1 MRKIKIESMEDL
13 EALPEDE
20 WVEVPEG
27 LHAKFVYT
35 VDRENNKLTI
45 VLPEEIA
52 KRIGNRLFASF
63 DEGKIIISEIKGIN
77 ANK

>member
-1 MRKIKIESMEDL
+1 MRKVEIESVEDL

-27 LHAKFVYT
+27 LHAKFVYSI
-35 VDRENNKLTI
+35 DRENNKLTI

-63 DEGKIIISEIKGIN
+63 DEGKMVVSEIKE
-77 ANK
+77 

>member
-1 MRKIKIESMEDL
+1 MRKVEIESVEDL

-20 WVEVPEG
+20 WVEAPEG
-27 LHAKFVYT
+27 LHTKFVYSI
-35 VDRENNKLTI
+35 DRENNKLTI

-63 DEGKIIISEIKGIN
+63 DEGKMVISEIKE
-77 ANK
+77 

>member
-1 MRKIKIESMEDL
+1 MRKVKIKSVEDL

-27 LHAKFVYT
+27 LHAKFVYSI
-35 VDRENNKLTI
+35 DRENNKLTI

-63 DEGKIIISEIKGIN
+63 DEGKIVISEIKE
-77 ANK
+77 

>member
-1 MRKIKIESMEDL
+1 MRKVEIESVEDL

-27 LHAKFVYT
+27 LHAKFVYSI
-35 VDRENNKLTI
+35 DRENNKLTI
-45 VLPEEIA
+45 VLPEEMA

-63 DEGKIIISEIKGIN
+63 DEGKIVITEIKE
-77 ANK
+77 

>member
-1 MRKIKIESMEDL
+1 MRKVEIESVEDL

-27 LHAKFVYT
+27 LHAKFVYSI
-35 VDRENNKLTI
+35 DRENNKLTI

-63 DEGKIIISEIKGIN
+63 DEGKIVISEIKE
-77 ANK
+77 

>member
-1 MRKIKIESMEDL
+1 MRKVKIESVEDL

-27 LHAKFVYT
+27 LHAKFVYSI
-35 VDRENNKLTI
+35 DRENNKLTI

-52 KRIGNRLFASF
+52 KRIGNRVFASF
-63 DEGKIIISEIKGIN
+63 DEGKIVISEIKE
-77 ANK
+77 

>member
-1 MRKIKIESMEDL
+1 MRKVEIESVGDL

-27 LHAKFVYT
+27 LHAKFVYSI
-35 VDRENNKLTI
+35 DRENNKLTI

-63 DEGKIIISEIKGIN
+63 DEGKMVVSEIKE
-77 ANK
+77 

>member
-1 MRKIKIESMEDL
+1 MRKVENESVEDL

-27 LHAKFVYT
+27 LHAKFVYSI
-35 VDRENNKLTI
+35 DRENNKLTI

-63 DEGKIIISEIKGIN
+63 DEGKMVVSEIKE
-77 ANK
+77 